1 MCLSWFT
8 MTKYC
13 IVSYFFKFL
22 FCANFYYCLS
32 GDHCE
37 ECQDGWYG
45 NTINATN
52 AIPNDSSPFPY
63 PSGQFAFNQF
73 AKTFRWRSTNLCEL
87 HRGPQGRYCKRCMD
101 GYFGLPRVSVR
112 LSDLWNLD
120 KRHSY
125 VVKSKTK
132 IIKMTHQNIEEL
144 RLKPT
149 GIRRNHIQTV
159 WSA

>member
-1 MCLSWFT
+1 M
-8 MTKYC
+8 
-13 IVSYFFKFL
+13 

-32 GDHCE
+32 DDHCE
-37 ECQDGWYG
+37 KCQDDWYG

-52 AIPNDSSPFPY
+52 ATPNDSSPCPY

-73 AKTFRWRSTNLCEL
+73 AKTCVFSGDGLPTCVNCTVGHE
-87 HRGPQGRYCKRCMD
+87 GRYCKRCMD

-112 LSDLWNLD
+112 LSELWNLD

-159 WSA
+159 